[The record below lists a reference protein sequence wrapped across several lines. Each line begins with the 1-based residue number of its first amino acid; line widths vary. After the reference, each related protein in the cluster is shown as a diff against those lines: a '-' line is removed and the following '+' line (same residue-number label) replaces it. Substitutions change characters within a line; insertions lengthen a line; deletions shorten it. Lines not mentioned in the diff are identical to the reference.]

1 MNGVRSI
8 SMRKGYLLTALAA
21 AVLLAASSGT
31 AYAQSIGFVGTSA
44 TLAEGSDDPSRA
56 DAAPGAPH
64 PVIVKIRISGLT
76 EATSGALGAVT
87 LEHNAD
93 YGPNGENE
101 NGGGDDLTLTDRRVW
116 QVTGTA
122 LNPIKEAVDDT
133 GALTGVTENGEI
145 TLALIDPMGDDDWNN
160 GKFSMTLRAAGRG
173 ITPSPATFSVTVMD
187 NDTAPVASF
196 SKTSISL
203 TEDSSTP
210 VTVKVDVPRGTPA
223 GDRPDALDGEITTT
237 PPGRQAAPSMLMVMV
252 YPEDAL
258 DDDGEK
264 DGKTATDP
272 TKDEGPVEIITAGFG
287 TATPT
292 FLTPHM
298 RAGRAVPGVYVV
310 GEIDEVVGTA
320 EAQSWTIRATKDMAG
335 FRSPTITV
343 SFVAASLTTD
353 VGDVRAGTPLTI
365 SVQSNEPVPTVTFA
379 TGSLAIDEGSTETV
393 AILADGST
401 GPEVGSVMV
410 GVSGDAMISLWQGM
424 DMLEADAA
432 GMYEVDL
439 MGNANTILTVS
450 ADSDR
455 ELEDG
460 MTSMATI
467 TLMSASGADIG
478 DRDSVNVT
486 VMGSTAVPALPLLGQ
501 LLLALFL
508 LAGGAR
514 LYRRRQG

>member
-8 SMRKGYLLTALAA
+8 FMRKGYLLTALAA

-44 TLAEGSDDPSRA
+44 TLGEGAQDPKV
-56 DAAPGAPH
+56 DPAAPSH
-64 PVIVKIRISGLT
+64 PVIVKIRIAGLT
-76 EATSGALGAVT
+76 ELTSAALGAVT
-87 LEHNAD
+87 LEHKAD
-93 YGPNGENE
+93 YGADGAQ
-101 NGGGDDLTLTDRRVW
+101 GGGDDLDGNNRRVW
-116 QVTGTA
+116 QIGGTA
-122 LNPIKEAVDDT
+122 LSPTKT
-133 GALTGVTENGEI
+133 GIDNGGPLETVTENGDI
-145 TLALIDPMGDDDWNN
+145 TLALIDPAGDGDWKN
-160 GKFSMTLRAAGRG
+160 GKFTMTLKAGGFG
-173 ITPSPATFSVTVMD
+173 ITPSPATFTVTVMD
-187 NDTAPVASF
+187 NDTPPSATF

-210 VTVKVDVPRGTPA
+210 VTVKVDVPRGTP
-223 GDRPDALDGEITTT
+223 GDDRPTALDGEITTT
-237 PPGRQAAPSMLMVMV
+237 APGLAAAPSVLMVMV
-252 YPEDAL
+252 NPADAL
-258 DDDGEK
+258 DDDGER
-264 DGKTATDP
+264 DGKTATDA
-272 TKDEGPVEIITAGFG
+272 TKDDGPIEIIIDSTIAEG
-287 TATPT
+287 TDGRY
-292 FLTPHM
+292 LVPHM

-310 GEIDEVVGTA
+310 GEIDEVAAAA
-320 EAQSWTIRATKDMAG
+320 ETWTIRATKDMAG
-335 FRSPTITV
+335 FRSPTVTV
-343 SFVAASLTTD
+343 SFVRASLTTD
-353 VGDVRAGTPLTI
+353 VGDVRAGAALTI
-365 SVQSNEPVPTVTFA
+365 AVQSNEKVPTVTFA
-379 TGSLAIDEGSTETV
+379 TGSLSIDEGSTETV
-393 AILADGST
+393 AILASEST

-439 MGNANTILTVS
+439 MGNANTILTVM

-508 LAGGAR
+508 MAGGAR

>member
-44 TLAEGSDDPSRA
+44 TLAEGSDDPSRT
-56 DAAPGAPH
+56 DAAPGAAR
-64 PVIVKIRISGLT
+64 PVIVKIRIAGLT

-93 YGPNGENE
+93 YGPNGEKE

-122 LNPIKEAVDDT
+122 LNQTKEAVDD
-133 GALTGVTENGEI
+133 GGMLDGVTENGEI
-145 TLALIDPMGDDDWNN
+145 TLALIDPFGDTDWNN

-173 ITPSPATFSVTVMD
+173 ITPSPATFNVTVMD
-187 NDTAPVASF
+187 NDTPPVASF
-196 SKTSISL
+196 TKTSISL

-210 VTVKVDVPRGTPA
+210 VTVKVDVPRGTPDS
-223 GDRPDALDGEITTT
+223 DRPAALDEQITTT
-237 PPGRQAAPSMLMVMV
+237 TRGTTVPSDLLVMV

-258 DDDGEK
+258 DDDGEATK
-264 DGKTATDP
+264 PAPGTTNDDGP
-272 TKDEGPVEIITAGFG
+272 IEIIINSTIADDG
-287 TATPT
+287 TVGRYLA
-292 FLTPHM
+292 PHM
-298 RAGRAVPGVYVV
+298 VRGRAVPGVYKI
-310 GEIDEVVGTA
+310 GEIDEVAATPA
-320 EAQSWTIRATKDMAG
+320 SWTIRATKDMAG

-343 SFVAASLTTD
+343 SFVEASLTTD

-365 SVQSNEPVPTVTFA
+365 SVQSNEKVPTVTFA
-379 TGSLAIDEGSTETV
+379 TGSLSIDEGSTETV
-393 AILADGST
+393 AILASEST

-467 TLMSASGADIG
+467 TIMSASGADIG

-514 LYRRRQG
+514 LYRRRRG

>member
-44 TLAEGSDDPSRA
+44 TLGEGAQDPKV
-56 DAAPGAPH
+56 DPAAPSH
-64 PVIVKIRISGLT
+64 PVIVKIRIAGLK
-76 EATSGALGAVT
+76 EGATDALGAVT
-87 LEHNAD
+87 LVHDAD
-93 YGPNGENE
+93 YGADGVS
-101 NGGGDDLTLTDRRVW
+101 GGADDITIADDKRVW
-116 QVTGTA
+116 QITGTT
-122 LNPIKEAVDDT
+122 LNPVKTGIDD
-133 GALTGVTENGEI
+133 GEALTGVTENGEI
-145 TLALIDPMGDDDWNN
+145 TLALIDPAGDNDWNN
-160 GKFSMTLRAAGRG
+160 GKFTMTLKAAGRN
-173 ITPSPATFSVTVMD
+173 IVPSPAQFSVTVMD
-187 NDTAPVASF
+187 NDTPPVASF

-210 VTVKVDVPRGTPA
+210 VTVKVDVPRGTP
-223 GDRPDALDGEITTT
+223 DSSRPTALDGDITTT
-237 PPGRQAAPSMLMVMV
+237 PPGRAAAPSMLMVMV

-272 TKDEGPVEIITAGFG
+272 TKDEGPIEIITAGAG

-292 FLTPHM
+292 FLAPHM

-310 GEIDEVVGTA
+310 GEIDELQT
-320 EAQSWTIRATKDMAG
+320 AQSWTIRATKDMAG

-353 VGDVRAGTPLTI
+353 VGDVNAGTPLTI
-365 SVQSNEPVPTVTFA
+365 AVQSNEKVPTVTFA
-379 TGSLAIDEGSTETV
+379 TGSLSIDEGSTETV
-393 AILADGST
+393 AILASEST

-455 ELEDG
+455 DLEDG

-467 TLMSASGADIG
+467 TIMSANGADIG
-478 DRDSVNVT
+478 DRDTVNVT

>member
-8 SMRKGYLLTALAA
+8 PMRKGYLLTALAA

-44 TLAEGSDDPSRA
+44 TLGEGAQDPKV
-56 DAAPGAPH
+56 DPAAPSH
-64 PVIVKIRISGLT
+64 PVIVKIRIAGLT
-76 EATSGALGAVT
+76 DLTSAALGTVT
-87 LEHNAD
+87 LEHKAD
-93 YGPNGENE
+93 LGADGVV
-101 NGGGDDLTLTDRRVW
+101 GGGDDLDGNNRRVW
-116 QVTGTA
+116 QIGGTA
-122 LNPIKEAVDDT
+122 LSPTKEGIDNGGELDA
-133 GALTGVTENGEI
+133 VTENGDI
-145 TLALIDPMGDDDWNN
+145 TLALIDPAGDGDWKN
-160 GKFSMTLRAAGRG
+160 GKFTMTLKAGGFG

-187 NDTAPVASF
+187 NDTPPSATF

-210 VTVKVDVPRGTPA
+210 VTVKVDVPRGTP
-223 GDRPDALDGEITTT
+223 GDDRPTALDGEITTT
-237 PPGRQAAPSMLMVMV
+237 APGRAAAPSVLMVMV
-252 YPEDAL
+252 NPADAL
-258 DDDGEK
+258 DDDGER
-264 DGKTATDP
+264 DGKTATDA
-272 TKDEGPVEIITAGFG
+272 TKDDGPIEIIINSAIAEGADG
-287 TATPT
+287 RYLA
-292 FLTPHM
+292 PHM

-310 GEIDEVVGTA
+310 NEIDMLQDA
-320 EAQSWTIRATKDMAG
+320 ASWTIRATKDMAG
-335 FRSPTITV
+335 FRSPTVTV

-353 VGDVRAGTPLTI
+353 VGDVRAGPALTI
-365 SVQSNEPVPTVTFA
+365 AVQSNEPVPTVTFA
-379 TGSLAIDEGSTETV
+379 TGSLSIDEGSTETV

-467 TLMSASGADIG
+467 TLMSASGANIG